1 MADTQRP
8 HGSTRVLIL
17 LLALGF
23 AAMLFVALTENFHNP
38 QLSVQRPP
46 DPTVVNADGAGDNIG
61 MLMQQAAK
69 EPQNT
74 DVLIHLV
81 EALIA
86 AQNWE
91 AAETFAKRA
100 VSLDLQDHRPLYLLG
115 IVMHNLGHHKEA
127 AETLEKALTIKD
139 TAALRYSLGV
149 LYLYFLRDTP
159 RGVRHLSTG
168 LHDANADEDMKRAI
182 REELE
187 KAPLP
192 DSDKNKKIQA
202 ENVIPSPART
212 SQNPGTP
219 PIPPAIANKITE
231 LEKTILRN
239 PDDAASWTALG
250 NLYFDT
256 GRTQQAISAYE
267 RSLTFFPNNP
277 DVLTDL
283 GIMYRDAGKYSK
295 AVENFRKAVDLNAG
309 HENAL
314 FNEGVVLFYDIHN
327 KEEALRVWRQLLD
340 KNPNA
345 RAPDGH
351 PVSEMIK
358 LLQ

>member
-1 MADTQRP
+1 MTDTQRP
-8 HGSTRVLIL
+8 HGPTRVLIL

-69 EPQNT
+69 EPQNA

-86 AQNWE
+86 AQNWGP
-91 AAETFAKRA
+91 AETFAKRA
-100 VSLDLQDHRPLYLLG
+100 VSLDLQDQRPLYLLG
-115 IVMHNLGHHKEA
+115 IVKHNLGHHQEA
-127 AETLEKALTIKD
+127 AETLEKALAVKD

-159 RGVRHLSTG
+159 QGVRHLNAG
-168 LHDANADEDMKRAI
+168 LHDANADEDLKRAI

-187 KAPLP
+187 KASRP
-192 DSDKNKKIQA
+192 DSDKKTEA
-202 ENVIPSPART
+202 ENVILSPART

-219 PIPPAIANKITE
+219 SIPRAIENKITE
-231 LEKTILRN
+231 MEKTILRN

-267 RSLTFFPNNP
+267 RSLTLFPNNP

-314 FNEGVVLFYDIHN
+314 FNEGVVLFYDMHN

-345 RAPDGH
+345 RAHDGH

>member
-69 EPQNT
+69 EPQNA

-115 IVMHNLGHHKEA
+115 IVMAQIVHHN
-127 AETLEKALTIKD
+127 
-139 TAALRYSLGV
+139 
-149 LYLYFLRDTP
+149 
-159 RGVRHLSTG
+159 
-168 LHDANADEDMKRAI
+168 
-182 REELE
+182 
-187 KAPLP
+187 
-192 DSDKNKKIQA
+192 
-202 ENVIPSPART
+202 
-212 SQNPGTP
+212 
-219 PIPPAIANKITE
+219 
-231 LEKTILRN
+231 
-239 PDDAASWTALG
+239 
-250 NLYFDT
+250 
-256 GRTQQAISAYE
+256 TQQIQRTMVLQVKRHSAFGKSF
-267 RSLTFFPNNP
+267 RSLP
-277 DVLTDL
+277 VL
-283 GIMYRDAGKYSK
+283 GCG
-295 AVENFRKAVDLNAG
+295 NFCQTRC
-309 HENAL
+309 
-314 FNEGVVLFYDIHN
+314 
-327 KEEALRVWRQLLD
+327 
-340 KNPNA
+340 
-345 RAPDGH
+345 
-351 PVSEMIK
+351 VS
-358 LLQ
+358 